1 MLTLLT
7 IFVMANIFELSQ
19 YISNERTVIDFLRTQ
34 QILKNNY
41 YCCNQVCSKVM
52 DVSLKDKEI
61 FQCKICHHR
70 YSIRTDSIFCKSKL
84 ELKVLLSILYFFS
97 YGCLVSQIA
106 FLSLKEKQVKFQSY
120 SGTITSKTL

>member
-34 QILKNNY
+34 QILKNDY

-70 YSIRTDSIFCKSKL
+70 YSI
-84 ELKVLLSILYFFS
+84 
-97 YGCLVSQIA
+97 
-106 FLSLKEKQVKFQSY
+106 
-120 SGTITSKTL
+120 